1 MKINSIICN
10 IIYFFLIIE
19 IFCQSK
25 KDDEPSSCIELDNSK
40 NKFILK
46 TNLSQNELE
55 QILSKNFS
63 FSIENAKN
71 KNKRHRNK
79 NTLNE
84 NVKEF
89 KSKDNLNKTILLL
102 ELSNITEII
111 NESKSNDETLYELID
126 TKDNNETKI
135 FLSFDKFFKTQYK
148 EMFEYSYT
156 IVIFLVILI
165 IFIIYY
171 TFILPNEAP
180 DWNINAPVANDNSR
194 KSQNQNIHL
203 ENEYILKDND
213 I

>member
-1 MKINSIICN
+1 MKIKSILCN

-84 NVKEF
+84 NVNKL
-89 KSKDNLNKTILLL
+89 KNLNRK
-102 ELSNITEII
+102 II
-111 NESKSNDETLYELID
+111 
-126 TKDNNETKI
+126 
-135 FLSFDKFFKTQYK
+135 
-148 EMFEYSYT
+148 
-156 IVIFLVILI
+156 
-165 IFIIYY
+165 
-171 TFILPNEAP
+171 
-180 DWNINAPVANDNSR
+180 
-194 KSQNQNIHL
+194 
-203 ENEYILKDND
+203 
-213 I
+213 